1 MANFDNHTALITG
14 ASSGIGEAM
23 ARVLASWGA
32 NVVITA
38 RRLDRLE
45 QLATELRER
54 YKVDVHCIKQ
64 DLSLPDAANQ
74 VYTQASSYAPI
85 DILINNAG
93 FGVFDY
99 FADTDWQR
107 NSRMLQLNV
116 SALAELT
123 HRFLGDAIGRPRKAY
138 VLNVS
143 SVGAYQP
150 VPYMASY
157 CGTKA
162 YIRVFSE
169 SLAEELRDTN
179 VIVSCVS
186 PGATSSE
193 FANIS
198 GQRLHKLTNFTVM
211 TPDQVATSSLK
222 AMLRGRP
229 NTVTGMANKLSCF
242 LLRFVPR
249 RTGALA
255 SSFLTGRPG
264 ERQ

>member
-1 MANFDNHTALITG
+1 MANFDNHTALVTG
-14 ASSGIGEAM
+14 ASSGIGAAM
-23 ARVLASWGA
+23 ARVLASRGCGL
-32 NVVITA
+32 VITA
-38 RRLDRLE
+38 RRMDRLE

-54 YKVDVHCIKQ
+54 FKVNVHCIQK
-64 DLSLPDAANQ
+64 DLSEHDAVADLYREATR
-74 VYTQASSYAPI
+74 VAPL

-107 NSRMLQLNV
+107 NSRMLHLNV
-116 SALAELT
+116 NALAELT
-123 HRFLGDAIGRPRKAY
+123 HRFLGDALGRDRKAY
-138 VLNVS
+138 ILNVS

-179 VIVSCVS
+179 VVVTCVS
-186 PGATSSE
+186 PGATSTEFSE
-193 FANIS
+193 VS
-198 GQRLHKLTNFTVM
+198 GQRLHKIASFTVM
-211 TPDQVATSSLK
+211 TADEVAEASLR
-222 AMLRGRP
+222 AMLRGRT
-229 NTVTGMANKLSCF
+229 NTVTGTVNKLTTF

-249 RTGALA
+249 RTSAMA
-255 SSFLTGRPG
+255 ASFLLGRPG

>member
-1 MANFDNHTALITG
+1 MAQ
-14 ASSGIGEAM
+14 
-23 ARVLASWGA
+23 VLASWGS
-32 NVVITA
+32 NVIITA

-45 QLATELRER
+45 RLATELRER
-54 YKVDVHCIKQ
+54 YKVEVHCIKK
-64 DLSLPDAANQ
+64 DLSLPEAVNELYDE
-74 VYTQASSYAPI
+74 ASKIGPI
-85 DILINNAG
+85 DVLINNAG

-116 SALAELT
+116 TALAELT

-179 VIVSCVS
+179 VTVSCVS

-193 FANIS
+193 FADVS
-198 GQRLHKLTNFTVM
+198 GQRLHKLANFTVM
-211 TPDQVATSSLK
+211 TPEQVAESSLK
-222 AMLRGRP
+222 AMLRGRT
-229 NTVTGMANKLSCF
+229 NTVTGITNKLSTF

-255 SSFLTGRPG
+255 ASFLTGRPG
-264 ERQ
+264 ERR